1 MPEFAGTCCKDSTSP
16 MSESEYSES
25 DSDGRSDATG
35 QGKTPLHKDEL
46 IIVQEKLEQ
55 WMAAD
60 TMKRKSIFKDI
71 ASHVQRLEANRTL
84 KSHQWVIKKKVSA
97 PSLMESLLY
106 FVFS

>member
-1 MPEFAGTCCKDSTSP
+1 MPELGTRCKDSTSP

-25 DSDGRSDATG
+25 DSGERSGATG
-35 QGKTPLHKDEL
+35 QGKTPLRKDEV

-60 TMKRKSIFKDI
+60 ATKRKSMFKDI
-71 ASHVQRLEANRTL
+71 ASSVQRLEANRTL

-97 PSLMESLLY
+97 PSLMKSLPY

>member
-1 MPEFAGTCCKDSTSP
+1 VPELGTRCKDSTSP

-25 DSDGRSDATG
+25 DSGERSGATG
-35 QGKTPLHKDEL
+35 QGKTPLRKDEV

-60 TMKRKSIFKDI
+60 ATKRKSMFKDI
-71 ASHVQRLEANRTL
+71 ASSVQRLEANRTL
-84 KSHQWVIKKKVSA
+84 KSHQWVIKKKVSD
-97 PSLMESLLY
+97 PPLMERLAY

>member
-1 MPEFAGTCCKDSTSP
+1 
-16 MSESEYSES
+16 MSKSEYSES

-35 QGKTPLHKDEL
+35 QGKTPLHKDKL

-55 WMAAD
+55 EMAAD

-71 ASHVQRLEANRTL
+71 ASHVQGLEANKTL
-84 KSHQWVIKKKVSA
+84 KSQQWVIKKKVSA
-97 PSLMESLLY
+97 PSLMKSLPY